1 MHNILSNS
9 YKLLRHRVNTNKK
22 RNFSYFLMKNLL
34 YVTIY
39 SNYIQYLLI
48 IIIFVTKGLF
58 YSNKL

>member
-9 YKLLRHRVNTNKK
+9 YELLRHRVNTNKK

-34 YVTIY
+34 YVIIY

>member
-9 YKLLRHRVNTNKK
+9 YELLRHRVNTNKK

>member
-9 YKLLRHRVNTNKK
+9 YELLRHRVNTNKK

-34 YVTIY
+34 YVIIY

-48 IIIFVTKGLF
+48 IFVTKGL
-58 YSNKL
+58 